1 MPAYQL
7 ARFLLA
13 RLHIDALMEC
23 QSVAEVRE
31 AIHGLPKDISATYR
45 NAIERIKQQRE
56 RNRRLAFA
64 VLSWVTFAGR
74 PLTVTEL
81 QYAVTVNPGM
91 TALTS
96 EHVINETRLTSYC
109 AGLIVIDDNTRL
121 VRLVRT
127 SIITP
132 LDYSLM

>member
-1 MPAYQL
+1 M
-7 ARFLLA
+7 
-13 RLHIDALMEC
+13 DALLEC

-31 AIHGLPKDISATYR
+31 AIHGLPQDITATYG

-64 VLSWVTFAGR
+64 VLSWVTFADR

-81 QYAVTVNPGM
+81 QYAVAVNPGM
-91 TALTS
+91 TTLTS
-96 EHVINETRLTSYC
+96 EHAINETQLTSYC
-109 AGLIVIDDNTRL
+109 AGLIVIDDKTGL

-127 SIITP
+127 SLCHST
-132 LDYSLM
+132 